1 MNPAKQLYK
10 EHSRRNTDLIVK
22 WIGHDRKRFN
32 QVIVLLSD
40 ADLILV
46 QRSSWVV
53 KNSLIDNSEWIN
65 SIARTL
71 LNVMKKQGQHEGVI
85 RHMLSIFEEGRI
97 PVRYE
102 AEIMDACFRYFMN
115 ASSAI
120 AVRVISMS
128 ILAKLSCKYIEIRNE
143 LIGLIHLEIE
153 KGAGPAM
160 QARAK
165 KVLKDLEK

>member
-1 MNPAKQLYK
+1 MNPAQQLYK
-10 EHSRRNTDLIVK
+10 EHSRRNTDLIVE

-32 QVIVLLSD
+32 QVIILLNNK
-40 ADLILV
+40 DLVLV

-53 KNSLIDNSEWIN
+53 KNSLIINPEWI
-65 SIARTL
+65 SPCSKTL
-71 LNVMKKQGQHEGVI
+71 LKVMKKQGQHEGVI

-128 ILAKLSCKYIEIRNE
+128 ILAKLSCKYSEIRNE
-143 LIGLIHLEIE
+143 LIGLIRLEIE

-160 QARAK
+160 NARAK
-165 KVLKDLEK
+165 RVLKDLEF